1 MRGRP
6 TPTQAELRREHGG
19 RGPVQE
25 PRDGEGRMSG
35 ALRRLVGDDVSV
47 LCVDGEER
55 RVVDLDNAASTPA
68 LPAVVE
74 RVMEFL
80 PRYSSVHRG
89 AGAKSRASTA
99 AYEAA
104 RPCRPANARAAWR
117 AINH

>member
-80 PRYSSVHRG
+80 PLQQRPPGSGSEVPSLDGRLRG
-89 AGAKSRASTA
+89 G
-99 AYEAA
+99 
-104 RPCRPANARAAWR
+104 PP
-117 AINH
+117 